1 MAVETVYR
9 SSYDLSTQFMK
20 RSEADKH
27 DLMLETAEHLSSLI
41 RHVLPTVTEDDA
53 EKLGIYMAQNREA
66 LATALKKNPSGI
78 SGLIKPVGTTAGS
91 VVSLPAAS

>member
-9 SSYDLSTQFMK
+9 SSYDPSTQFMT
-20 RSEADKH
+20 RSEADKY

-41 RHVLPTVTEDDA
+41 RHVLPAVTEDDA

-66 LATALKKNPSGI
+66 LATALKKNPGGI
-78 SGLIKPVGTTAGS
+78 SALIKPEGTTSGS
-91 VVSLPAAS
+91 VVSLHAAS